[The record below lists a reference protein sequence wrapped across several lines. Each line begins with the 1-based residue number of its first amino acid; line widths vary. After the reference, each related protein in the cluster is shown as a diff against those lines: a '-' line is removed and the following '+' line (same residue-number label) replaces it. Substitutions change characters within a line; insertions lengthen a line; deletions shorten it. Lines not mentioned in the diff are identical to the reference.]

1 MSCTDLPSTAEEL
14 LRCAARRDPVLVAPK
29 LVRAVDAGHRL
40 DLPSHRSI
48 IRDRFHNLVTGE
60 NKGCLAVVLE
70 QYSHLGILLIF
81 AIIFPSIPLIS
92 SWALGRIKI
101 RPNLPN
107 AVKEDTYECG
117 VETEGPTW
125 VQFNFRYYLIALI
138 FVIFDVE
145 VIFLFPLAVALDSV
159 LTFGLVAG
167 LIFIGTLF
175 LGLAYEWRKH
185 ALEWQ

>member
-1 MSCTDLPSTAEEL
+1 M
-14 LRCAARRDPVLVAPK
+14 
-29 LVRAVDAGHRL
+29 
-40 DLPSHRSI
+40 
-48 IRDRFHNLVTGE
+48 
-60 NKGCLAVVLE
+60 VLE

-145 VIFLFPLAVALDSV
+145 VIFLYPWAVQHGELNTDALFKAALFVGVLA
-159 LTFGLVAG
+159 F
-167 LIFIGTLF
+167 
-175 LGLAYEWRKH
+175 GLAYAWRRR
-185 ALEWQ
+185 ALDWR

>member
-1 MSCTDLPSTAEEL
+1 M
-14 LRCAARRDPVLVAPK
+14 
-29 LVRAVDAGHRL
+29 

-175 LGLAYEWRKH
+175 LGLVYEWRKH